1 MLMKQ
6 IVLAVI
12 ILAFIAGSGVYFLP
26 QNKNQ
31 AVEPQNNN
39 QPNVEE
45 LKIEDIKVG
54 TGGEA
59 KAGDRVSVHYV
70 GTFADGRK
78 FDSSR
83 DRSEAFEFVLG
94 AGGVIKGWDQ
104 GVAGMKVGG
113 LRKLAVPPELGYGP
127 NDYGPIPGNSTLY
140 FEVELLGIK

>member
-1 MLMKQ
+1 MKQ
-6 IVLAVI
+6 VILAVI

-26 QNKNQ
+26 QNNQ

-39 QPNVEE
+39 QTNVEE
-45 LKIEDIKVG
+45 LKIEDVKAG
-54 TGGEA
+54 TGAEA

-83 DRSEAFEFVLG
+83 DRGEPFVFALG
-94 AGGVIKGWDQ
+94 AGSVIKGWDQ

-113 LRKLAVPPELGYGP
+113 KRTLILPPEFAYGSRGAGGVIPP
-127 NDYGPIPGNSTLY
+127 NATLV
-140 FEVELLGIK
+140 FDVELLGVQ